1 MTWYSA
7 GGERGQDEDLRLQFE
22 ALAAMS
28 PKEEQV
34 AKAVLE
40 AMIVKKPGQ
49 RRHCR
54 YAGAGQS
61 ASGEGERR
69 NAGCGQPTHQTT
81 ARLVASNQLLKR
93 SHSHPGHRREWLF
106 CFKRRQVRTGLV

>member
-7 GGERGQDEDLRLQFE
+7 GGERGPDEDLRLQFE

-40 AMIVKKPGQ
+40 AMIVKSQVSGAIAGTLARANPPAEKEKEETQAAGSQ
-49 RRHCR
+49 R
-54 YAGAGQS
+54 
-61 ASGEGERR
+61 
-69 NAGCGQPTHQTT
+69 T
-81 ARLVASNQLLKR
+81 KR
-93 SHSHPGHRREWLF
+93 QG
-106 CFKRRQVRTGLV
+106 T